1 MHTATTVLQ
10 RHSAGMSKA
19 QQWHKQIRFLYKRI
33 EDDEDVKGS
42 LGEVDEEVEDN
53 MGETETQR
61 KSVGL

>member
-1 MHTATTVLQ
+1 
-10 RHSAGMSKA
+10 MSKA